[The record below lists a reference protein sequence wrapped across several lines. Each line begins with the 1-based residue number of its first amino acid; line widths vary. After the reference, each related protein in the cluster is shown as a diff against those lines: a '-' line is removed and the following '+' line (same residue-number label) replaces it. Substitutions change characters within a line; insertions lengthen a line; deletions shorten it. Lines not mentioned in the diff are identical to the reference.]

1 MLSGLVIGYDPGGNG
16 HHGLAELQIGGGT
29 VTQVSTRTMKTVEAV
44 IRFLEAGPSV
54 AAIGVDTLTCWST
67 GPSGWRP
74 ADRWLRDLP
83 RYRAVQNS
91 ITSPN
96 SLFGSMG
103 LNGMAVLVAVRHRH
117 PDLVITETHP
127 KVVYYHFSGEKYDYE
142 NAKLLMDT
150 TLGDRL
156 GVTVAPANEH
166 EWDAAL
172 SAFAALEGSAGRWTK
187 DLHRLATTEGE
198 RLLKPCGETH
208 YYWPE

>member
-16 HHGLAELQIGGGT
+16 RHGLAELQIEGGA
-29 VTQVSTRTMKTVEAV
+29 VTQASTHTMKTVEDV
-44 IRFLEAGPSV
+44 IRFLEARPSI
-54 AAIGVDTLTCWST
+54 AALGVDTLTCWST

-74 ADRWLRDLP
+74 ADRWLRVE
-83 RYRAVQNS
+83 YEKVQNS

-103 LNGMAVLVAVRHRH
+103 LNGMAVLMAARQRY
-117 PDLVITETHP
+117 PDLLITETHP
-127 KVVYYHFSGEKYDYE
+127 KVLYYEVSGEKYDYE

-150 TLGDRL
+150 FLANRL
-156 GVTVAPANEH
+156 GVTVVPANEH

-172 SAFAALEGSAGRWTK
+172 SAFAALEGLAGRWMN
-187 DLHRLATTEGE
+187 DLHRLAAANGE
-198 RLLKPCGETH
+198 RLITPSGETN